1 MKMCRGFTLLELMV
15 TIAVLA
21 ILTTIAIPNFRDLV
35 QNNRVTTQANE
46 LVSALT
52 FARTEAVKR
61 GRNVEVGV
69 AVANPGWTVT
79 VTTLDAVGNTVT
91 LRQVDRQGSFVN
103 IDAGGQLIFNPNG
116 VPTGALNEL
125 RDVFMQPG
133 SCTGE
138 KRRHIEIGRSGQV
151 TTTKQTC
158 T

>member
-21 ILTTIAIPNFRDLV
+21 ILTTIAVPNFRDLV

-61 GRNVEVGV
+61 GRNVLVAV

-79 VTTLDAVGNTVT
+79 VTTTDAGGNTVT

-103 IDAGGQLIFNPNG
+103 VDANANVTFDPNG
-116 VPTGALNEL
+116 VPNAVTE
-125 RDVFMQPG
+125 VVMQPG
-133 SCTGE
+133 SCTGD
-138 KRRHIEIGRSGQV
+138 KRRSIEVGRSGQIA
-151 TTTKQTC
+151 TTRETC

>member
-61 GRNVEVGV
+61 GRNVVVTV
-69 AVANPGWTVT
+69 AAANPGWTVT
-79 VTTLDAVGNTVT
+79 VTTTDGVNTIT
-91 LRQVDRQGSFVN
+91 LRQVDRQGSFVGVTGTATVTF
-103 IDAGGQLIFNPNG
+103 DASG
-116 VPTGALNEL
+116 VPNTAATVN
-125 RDVFMQPG
+125 MQPG
-133 SCTGE
+133 GCTGD
-138 KRRHIEIGRSGQV
+138 KRRSIEVGLSGQI
-151 TTTKQTC
+151 TTTRQTC